1 MAGEETRFKPG
12 QSGNP
17 RGRPPKNAPV
27 YDQEALPDPPVPAG
41 EPAPEAMLRDL
52 RWAYRN
58 FGRRCRP
65 ENDHQEQ
72 FRKMLAKDRAGFT
85 HLMNQQEKLHAAR
98 VEKALKVAAVERRAS
113 SVVEERDAGSEK
125 AKAIYDAWLE
135 DWGDG

>member
-1 MAGEETRFKPG
+1 MPSESTQFKAGGPG
-12 QSGNP
+12 GP
-17 RGRPPKNAPV
+17 GRPKKGAPV
-27 YDQEALPDPPVPAG
+27 YDQEPLPDPPVPEG

-98 VEKALKVAAVERRAS
+98 VEKAMKVAAVERRV

-135 DWGDG
+135 EPKNWGE